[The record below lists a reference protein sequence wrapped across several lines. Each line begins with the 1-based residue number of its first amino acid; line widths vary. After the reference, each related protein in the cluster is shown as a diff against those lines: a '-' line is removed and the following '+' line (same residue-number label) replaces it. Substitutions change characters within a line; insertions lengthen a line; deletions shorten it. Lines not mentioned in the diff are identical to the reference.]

1 MSVVINY
8 KSWRK
13 KEFESVSAAAT
24 YAHSDK
30 SSISYEGVFINWKF
44 FFQTSENVSLWKVS
58 TRVKLEKGLTN

>member
-30 SSISYEGVFINWKF
+30 SSISYEGVFINWDF
-44 FFQTSENVSLWKVS
+44 FFNSENLSLWNVS

>member
-24 YAHSDK
+24 YAHSEK
-30 SSISYEGVFINWKF
+30 SSISYEGVFINWDSCL
-44 FFQTSENVSLWKVS
+44 TSENVSLWKVS

>member
-1 MSVVINY
+1 VVINY

-30 SSISYEGVFINWKF
+30 SSISYEGVFINWDF
-44 FFQTSENVSLWKVS
+44 FSISENVSLWKVS
-58 TRVKLEKGLTN
+58 TRFKLKKGLTN